1 VILANVNSDALTKKL
16 DAITTAAAAEAVLT
30 QAGDTLIDL
39 ISLTFTDQE
48 DPWGAAWAPLSPL
61 SRSGQALLD
70 TGRMRNSIDKQISG
84 NTLQVGT
91 NVCYAMT
98 HQFGATVTA
107 GKPTGSNLCGYT
119 PKNAPRLAWSAGGAI
134 HFAKSVT
141 IPARPFMPVQP
152 GGGGALPQPWENEV
166 MTDIETLIKAATDA

>member
-1 VILANVNSDALTKKL
+1 
-16 DAITTAAAAEAVLT
+16 
-30 QAGDTLIDL
+30 
-39 ISLTFTDQE
+39 
-48 DPWGAAWAPLSPL
+48 
-61 SRSGQALLD
+61 
-70 TGRMRNSIDKQISG
+70 MRNSIDKQISG

-91 NVCYAMT
+91 NVCYALT

-166 MTDIETLIKAATDA
+166 MTDIESLIKAATDA

>member
-1 VILANVNSDALTKKL
+1 MIFANVNSDALTKKL
-16 DAITTAAAAEAVLT
+16 DAISKAAAAEAVLT

-39 ISLTFTDQE
+39 IGLTFTDQE
-48 DPWGAAWAPLSPL
+48 DPWGQPWKPLSPL
-61 SRSGQALLD
+61 SRAGQALLD
-70 TGRMRNSIDKQISG
+70 TGRLRNSIDKQISG

-91 NVCYAMT
+91 NVCYALT

-107 GKPTGSNLCGYT
+107 GKPTGNNICNYT
-119 PKNAPRLAWSAGGAI
+119 PKGAKRLAWSAGGAI

-152 GGGGALPQPWENEV
+152 GGGGDLPQSWETEV
-166 MTDIETLIKAATDA
+166 MTDIEALIEAATNA

>member
-1 VILANVNSDALTKKL
+1 VILANVNSAELTKKL
-16 DAITTAAAAEAVLT
+16 DAITSAAAAEAVLT

-39 ISLTFTDQE
+39 IGLTFNDQQ
-48 DPWGAAWAPLSPL
+48 DPWGNAWSPLSPL

-84 NTLQVGT
+84 ETLLVGT
-91 NVCYAMT
+91 NVCYALT

-107 GKPTGSNLCGYT
+107 GKPTGSNLCGYV
-119 PKNAPRLAWSAGGAI
+119 PKGAKRLAWSAGGAI

-152 GGGGALPQPWENEV
+152 GGGGELPEQWETEV
-166 MTDIETLIKAATDA
+166 LTDIESLIEAATNA

>member
-1 VILANVNSDALTKKL
+1 MIFANINSDALNAAL
-16 DAITTAAAAEAVLT
+16 ENLEDATATEAILT

-39 ISLTFTDQE
+39 IGMTFADQT
-48 DPWGAAWAPLSPL
+48 DPWGAPWKPLSAR

-70 TGRMRNSIDKQISG
+70 TGRLRNSIASQISG

-91 NVCYAMT
+91 GVCYALT

-107 GKPTGSNLCGYT
+107 GKPTGSNLCNYT
-119 PKNAPRLAWSAGGAI
+119 PKGAKHLAWSAGGAI

-141 IPARPFMPVQP
+141 IPARKFMPVQQ
-152 GGGGALPQPWENEV
+152 GGGGELPAAWDAELSGS
-166 MTDIETLIKAATDA
+166 IEAMIRRAVEG